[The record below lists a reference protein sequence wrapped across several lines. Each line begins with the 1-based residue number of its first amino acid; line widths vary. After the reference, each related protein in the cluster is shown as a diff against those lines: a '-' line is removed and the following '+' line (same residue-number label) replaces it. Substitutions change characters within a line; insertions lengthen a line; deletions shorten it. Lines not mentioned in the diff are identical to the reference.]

1 MRMGDTSVI
10 DDCVAVISQFN
21 DAIEKLLEDNREIV
35 QNMVFR

>member
-21 DAIEKLLEDNREIV
+21 DAIEKLLQQKE
-35 QNMVFR
+35 